1 MKIARV
7 FPTKTRL
14 SPIDSLAYFD
24 VPGMFDEADEV
35 HVSTLF
41 TWDKG
46 RAEYLAEQW
55 RHVAPV
61 TFGGPAYNQPGASF
75 VPGKYVREGAVI
87 TSRGCPNKC
96 LRGDTII
103 RTTDGVF
110 RIYELIGKQ
119 PKVLTRT
126 PSNGLIYAKA
136 TNVRKTGDADRLV
149 RINFDDGTHIDCTP
163 DHLFTTF
170 KNCNQ
175 YVPRSERET
184 RADALKRGD
193 SVVAVKC
200 YIRKDGYEAMAYGRH
215 FETLNHRLIY
225 ESETGLR
232 SDRSRQIHHR
242 NGNKSDNRFCNL
254 EDVCPTDHYGRCHP
268 EIAQRMK
275 KKNPTQNM
283 NNEWREKLRQNGRKG
298 GRPASVNHRIL
309 DVVSIDGLH
318 ETFCMEVPGYDWFF
332 ANDVLVHNCWFCSV
346 WQREPRL
353 LELEIFDG
361 TNILDDN
368 LLACSERHIRAVFA
382 MLKVQHGPKQFT
394 GGLEAN
400 RLLPWHVNLLAD
412 LRPAQMFFALDTP
425 DDEEPLRTASKML
438 RQAGFTRNAMRC
450 YVLIGYPRDTIQQ
463 AETRLR
469 LCLDLGFFPMA
480 MLWRDENG
488 IVDINWRKF
497 QREWARPALIY
508 KKCAAEIKEVF
519 ATANNSRVTFAR
531 PMSEAATA

>member
-46 RAEYLAEQW
+46 RAEYLAGQW

-61 TFGGPAYNQPGASF
+61 TFGGPVYNQPGATF

-87 TSRGCPNKC
+87 TSRGCPN
-96 LRGDTII
+96 R
-103 RTTDGVF
+103 
-110 RIYELIGKQ
+110 
-119 PKVLTRT
+119 
-126 PSNGLIYAKA
+126 
-136 TNVRKTGDADRLV
+136 
-149 RINFDDGTHIDCTP
+149 
-163 DHLFTTF
+163 
-170 KNCNQ
+170 
-175 YVPRSERET
+175 
-184 RADALKRGD
+184 
-193 SVVAVKC
+193 
-200 YIRKDGYEAMAYGRH
+200 
-215 FETLNHRLIY
+215 
-225 ESETGLR
+225 
-232 SDRSRQIHHR
+232 
-242 NGNKSDNRFCNL
+242 
-254 EDVCPTDHYGRCHP
+254 
-268 EIAQRMK
+268 
-275 KKNPTQNM
+275 
-283 NNEWREKLRQNGRKG
+283 
-298 GRPASVNHRIL
+298 
-309 DVVSIDGLH
+309 
-318 ETFCMEVPGYDWFF
+318 
-332 ANDVLVHNCWFCSV
+332 CWFCSV
-346 WQREPRL
+346 WKRESGL
-353 LELEIFDG
+353 LELPINAG

-400 RLLPWHVNLLAD
+400 RLLPWHVDLLAD

-425 DDEEPLRTASKML
+425 DDEEPLRTASKIL

-488 IVDINWRKF
+488 KVDINWRKF
-497 QREWARPALIY
+497 QREWARPAIIAS
-508 KKCAAEIKEVF
+508 KCAAGAFGSLQNIG
-519 ATANNSRVTFAR
+519 
-531 PMSEAATA
+531 